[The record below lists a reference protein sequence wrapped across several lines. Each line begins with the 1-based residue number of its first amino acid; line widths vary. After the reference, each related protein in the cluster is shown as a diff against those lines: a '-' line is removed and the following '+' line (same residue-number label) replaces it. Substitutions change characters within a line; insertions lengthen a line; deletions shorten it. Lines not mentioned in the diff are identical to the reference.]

1 MVGAPPDGTYLSG
14 GGHVSTAFH
23 AFHTVFRDYYQIG
36 ADGESDDAAPEPL
49 KKKELTGRMEG
60 PHSLFGIIWQ
70 VATATGW
77 TVEYIMR
84 RVPYNLLMLM
94 LQDAPRYISG
104 KQAKRKGSAKGKQAL
119 DFFQTTLKKE

>member
-1 MVGAPPDGTYLSG
+1 
-14 GGHVSTAFH
+14 
-23 AFHTVFRDYYQIG
+23 
-36 ADGESDDAAPEPL
+36 
-49 KKKELTGRMEG
+49 MEG

-70 VATATGW
+70 VASTTGW

-94 LQDAPRYISG
+94 LQDAPHYVSG
-104 KQAKRKGSAKGKQAL
+104 KQAKRKGATKGKQAL

>member
-1 MVGAPPDGTYLSG
+1 
-14 GGHVSTAFH
+14 
-23 AFHTVFRDYYQIG
+23 
-36 ADGESDDAAPEPL
+36 
-49 KKKELTGRMEG
+49 MEG

-70 VATATGW
+70 VAGTTGW

-94 LQDAPRYISG
+94 LQDAPHYVSG
-104 KQAKRKGSAKGKQAL
+104 KQAKAKGSAKGKQAL

>member
-1 MVGAPPDGTYLSG
+1 
-14 GGHVSTAFH
+14 
-23 AFHTVFRDYYQIG
+23 
-36 ADGESDDAAPEPL
+36 
-49 KKKELTGRMEG
+49 MEG

-104 KQAKRKGSAKGKQAL
+104 KQAKKQGAAKGKQAL